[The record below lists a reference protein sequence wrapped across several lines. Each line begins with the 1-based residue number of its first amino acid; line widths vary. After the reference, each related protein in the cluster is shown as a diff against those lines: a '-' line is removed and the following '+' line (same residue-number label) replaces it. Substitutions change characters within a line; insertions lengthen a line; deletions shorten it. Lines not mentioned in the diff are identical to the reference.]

1 MSIVGDRW
9 TVCSEPDFIPKPR
22 SMSLAPSH
30 GQDTDSMFATDY
42 TYLGY
47 SLDTSNIPQPPAH
60 RSPKIW
66 VLAKRVFYF
75 TDGAQPVWNNDW
87 YAQVSD
93 MLQEEFPGFEFVGSF
108 VDDRN
113 EETKKLKGP
122 IEVPKGIRNL
132 VDEMGPLNS
141 EQWDEQVSQCR
152 GLLGIGW
159 PPDSPSPYRTMAM
172 VCLRR
177 PFARSVHC

>member
-1 MSIVGDRW
+1 
-9 TVCSEPDFIPKPR
+9 
-22 SMSLAPSH
+22 
-30 GQDTDSMFATDY
+30 MFATDY

-60 RSPKIW
+60 RPPKIW

-122 IEVPKGIRNL
+122 IEVPKGWDRSTANNGTSKSRNVVAFWASVGHL
-132 VDEMGPLNS
+132 TAQVRTG
-141 EQWDEQVSQCR
+141 QWQ
-152 GLLGIGW
+152 W
-159 PPDSPSPYRTMAM
+159 
-172 VCLRR
+172 
-177 PFARSVHC
+177 